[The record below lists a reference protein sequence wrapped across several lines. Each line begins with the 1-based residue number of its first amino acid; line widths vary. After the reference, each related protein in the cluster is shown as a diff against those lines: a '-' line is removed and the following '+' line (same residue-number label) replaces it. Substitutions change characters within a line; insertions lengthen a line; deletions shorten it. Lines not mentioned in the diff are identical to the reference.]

1 MNKVDRPTS
10 RVAQVESDLFD
21 LFATLGATDEQA
33 EYPLLYSSAKQGWAS
48 DSVASASSEPSME
61 PLFNLILSHVPAPT
75 HLKTTGPFSMLTIQ
89 IETDPY
95 LGVLYLGR
103 VQSGKLSIGD
113 TLWAIDPKGVK
124 VGEGKVK
131 RILRRKGLER
141 EEKEIVGAGEIVS
154 IAGIKDGGVNVTLV
168 HPDGWGDAGPQ
179 PLPVRKCS
187 IQLGG
192 TRKSYCFYRLPQ
204 LIPQQFQYTYT
215 PMTLL

>member
-1 MNKVDRPTS
+1 MVVNKVDRPTS

-48 DSVASASSEPSME
+48 ASVASASPQPSME

-103 VQSGKLSIGD
+103 VQSGKLGIGD
-113 TLWAIDPKGVK
+113 TLWAIDPKETKLVK
-124 VGEGKVK
+124 
-131 RILRRKGLER
+131 
-141 EEKEIVGAGEIVS
+141 EK
-154 IAGIKDGGVNVTLV
+154 
-168 HPDGWGDAGPQ
+168 
-179 PLPVRKCS
+179 
-187 IQLGG
+187 
-192 TRKSYCFYRLPQ
+192 
-204 LIPQQFQYTYT
+204 
-215 PMTLL
+215 